1 MRRTLL
7 KILQVIVD
15 DDSDMEIQ
23 LLKGSSDNKSYILED
38 SDSSGNYSDSGSYE
52 ENTTKD
58 TPSDS
63 KDEDCE
69 TKLNGSQDKLNDSI
83 GLMLRPSWQLKNTK
97 KVKSAVDSKLTSI

>member
-1 MRRTLL
+1 M
-7 KILQVIVD
+7 ILTVMIQKKVD

-23 LLKGSSDNKSYILED
+23 LLEGSSDNKSFILED

-52 ENTTKD
+52 ENTTKA
-58 TPSDS
+58 TASDS

-69 TKLNGSQDKLNDSI
+69 TKLNGSKDELNDSI
-83 GLMLRPSWQLKNTK
+83 GLMLRPSWQLKNTQ